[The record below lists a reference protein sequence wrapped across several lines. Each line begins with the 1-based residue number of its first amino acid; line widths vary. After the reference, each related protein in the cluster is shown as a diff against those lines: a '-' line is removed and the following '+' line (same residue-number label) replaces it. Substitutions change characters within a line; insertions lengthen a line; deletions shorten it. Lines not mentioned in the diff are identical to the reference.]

1 MNEER
6 DLPYFSSSLF
16 NFVEL
21 KVKVDRNTI
30 LEKIWNHFLDSASI
44 EFSTNFVVNL
54 KLMQQLSTVIFFIS
68 NITKF
73 QVELFLNL
81 YPNFH
86 TIYFHV
92 QYIFLRN
99 GNFPFFGTFE
109 ATIFIVLFYQKI
121 NVTRRIFF
129 KLPQKQVTR
138 MFDESNIASY
148 VPIKIIKMTGF
159 QSQRAFS
166 RKPRLFC
173 GRRSRSRKPRNPTIY
188 RGSSDPLGF
197 ETQIG
202 GMAVVHGRL
211 SNIEEDVARDMIRGE
226 NSRLDR

>member
-1 MNEER
+1 M
-6 DLPYFSSSLF
+6 
-16 NFVEL
+16 
-21 KVKVDRNTI
+21 DRNTI
-30 LEKIWNHFLDSASI
+30 LQKIWNLFLNSTSI

-54 KLMQQLSTVIFFIS
+54 KLTRRLSTVIFFTS
-68 NITKF
+68 NVTEF
-73 QVELFLNL
+73 QVDLFFHFCLLRNTFHAIQT
-81 YPNFH
+81 FH
-86 TIYFHV
+86 TNYFHV

-99 GNFPFFGTFE
+99 SNIPFFETFE

-129 KLPQKQVTR
+129 KLPRKQVTR

-159 QSQRAFS
+159 QSQRAYS

-173 GRRSRSRKPRNPTIY
+173 GRRSRSRKLRNPTIY